1 LRALMKD
8 KTSRAAPGASNTER
22 ALTKST
28 CSTQA
33 NMADHQGKHS
43 PSGAQGI
50 RPSAQASSQPGPQP
64 DPKPGE
70 ATKTETQPS
79 AMTKR
84 DEIIARYHEKRRFY
98 RFNEVEGKT
107 LNFVEVHLAGDH
119 YAIDIHFQDH
129 TTLHFVIER
138 SLSVYTEYADW
149 QSGKGDSIKRWPV
162 IRGAGFRT

>member
-1 LRALMKD
+1 
-8 KTSRAAPGASNTER
+8 
-22 ALTKST
+22 
-28 CSTQA
+28 
-33 NMADHQGKHS
+33 MADNQGKQP
-43 PSGAQGI
+43 PSGAQGS
-50 RPSAQASSQPGPQP
+50 RPSAQAFSQPAAQP
-64 DPKPGE
+64 SARPGE
-70 ATKTETQPS
+70 ATKTEAQPS
-79 AMTKR
+79 AIAKR

-98 RFNEVEGKT
+98 RFNEAEGKV
-107 LNFVEVHLAGDH
+107 LNFVEVRLAGDH

>member
-1 LRALMKD
+1 
-8 KTSRAAPGASNTER
+8 
-22 ALTKST
+22 
-28 CSTQA
+28 
-33 NMADHQGKHS
+33 MADNQGKHS
-43 PSGAQGI
+43 TSVAQGS
-50 RPSAQASSQPGPQP
+50 RPSAQAPSQPGA
-64 DPKPGE
+64 KASE
-70 ATKTETQPS
+70 ASGQPS
-79 AMTKR
+79 AIAKR

-98 RFNEVEGKT
+98 RFNEVEGKA

>member
-1 LRALMKD
+1 
-8 KTSRAAPGASNTER
+8 
-22 ALTKST
+22 
-28 CSTQA
+28 
-33 NMADHQGKHS
+33 MADTQGKHS
-43 PSGAQGI
+43 PSGAQGS
-50 RPSAQASSQPGPQP
+50 RPSAQASSQPGAQLNS
-64 DPKPGE
+64 KPGE
-70 ATKTETQPS
+70 ADPQPS
-79 AMTKR
+79 AITKR

-98 RFNEVEGKT
+98 RFNEAEGKV

>member
-1 LRALMKD
+1 
-8 KTSRAAPGASNTER
+8 
-22 ALTKST
+22 
-28 CSTQA
+28 
-33 NMADHQGKHS
+33 MADNQGKQP
-43 PSGAQGI
+43 PSGVQGS
-50 RPSAQASSQPGPQP
+50 RPSAQASSQPSS
-64 DPKPGE
+64 KANE
-70 ATKTETQPS
+70 APETEAQPS
-79 AMTKR
+79 AIAKR

-98 RFNEVEGKT
+98 RFNEAEGKV

-119 YAIDIHFQDH
+119 YAIDIHFQDL

>member
-1 LRALMKD
+1 
-8 KTSRAAPGASNTER
+8 
-22 ALTKST
+22 
-28 CSTQA
+28 
-33 NMADHQGKHS
+33 MADNQGKHS
-43 PSGAQGI
+43 PSGAQGS
-50 RPSAQASSQPGPQP
+50 RPSAQVSSQPGAPPNAQP
-64 DPKPGE
+64 NSKPGE
-70 ATKTETQPS
+70 ATKTEAQPSAKASEAATQPS
-79 AMTKR
+79 AITKR

-98 RFNEVEGKT
+98 RFNEAEGKT

-119 YAIDIHFQDH
+119 YAIDVHFKDL

>member
-1 LRALMKD
+1 
-8 KTSRAAPGASNTER
+8 
-22 ALTKST
+22 
-28 CSTQA
+28 
-33 NMADHQGKHS
+33 MADNQGKHS
-43 PSGAQGI
+43 PSGAQGS
-50 RPSAQASSQPGPQP
+50 RPSAQASSQPAAPPGAQP
-64 DPKPGE
+64 NSQPSLKPGE
-70 ATKTETQPS
+70 ATKTQATETDVQPS
-79 AMTKR
+79 AITKR

-98 RFNEVEGKT
+98 RFNEAEGKV

-162 IRGAGFRT
+162 IRGAGFRS